1 MHVLHACV
9 GMCKCVRQWS
19 LISAQLMRPGTG
31 QIASCAVGDFN
42 LGLFY
47 SRERWFTRLLYTVY

>member
-19 LISAQLMRPGTG
+19 LILAQLMRPGTG
-31 QIASCAVGDFN
+31 QIASCALGDFN
-42 LGLFY
+42 LRPL
-47 SRERWFTRLLYTVY
+47 SNREIRFTHLWY